1 MQSAAACDSHRF
13 VNLPTVVQYES
24 FGCARAGA
32 CVAVSFPSSCG
43 AVRASSHR
51 SSRSPGAEQP
61 IIEPARHADAM
72 RTATARVGRAAIE
85 RPSRNYARMSSGHRA
100 AVRPAGSHRVI
111 RDVVFSH
118 HRRTPRHP
126 LSRTNSAIAHAA
138 PSRFSTSN
146 PKPKQSGLTR
156 ITSRINGIFTKT
168 ILNNPNEY
176 PEKFNASGA
185 AAPARAAHRTAPRR
199 IAHSPAPPS
208 LPPIPPCRAPMRS
221 TSTANPMRRTE
232 PFQIPHQHLT
242 RFTPKQ

>member
-13 VNLPTVVQYES
+13 VNLPAVVRYES
-24 FGCARAGA
+24 FGRARPARAWRFRFQAAAARCARHRIDL
-32 CVAVSFPSSCG
+32 
-43 AVRASSHR
+43 RARRARNSR
-51 SSRSPGAEQP
+51 SSNRPATPTRCAPRQRAWVEQ
-61 IIEPARHADAM
+61 R
-72 RTATARVGRAAIE
+72 
-85 RPSRNYARMSSGHRA
+85 SSGHRA

-185 AAPARAAHRTAPRR
+185 AAPARAAHRTAAHRTQPR
-199 IAHSPAPPS
+199 PPS

-221 TSTANPMRRTE
+221 TSTANPIRRTE

>member
-24 FGCARAGA
+24 FGRARPARAWRFRFQAAAARCARHRIDL
-32 CVAVSFPSSCG
+32 
-43 AVRASSHR
+43 RARRARNSR
-51 SSRSPGAEQP
+51 SSNRPAMPTRCAPRQRAWVEQ
-61 IIEPARHADAM
+61 R
-72 RTATARVGRAAIE
+72 
-85 RPSRNYARMSSGHRA
+85 SSGHRA

-111 RDVVFSH
+111 RDVVFSR
-118 HRRTPRHP
+118 HRSTPRHP
-126 LSRTNSAIAHAA
+126 LSRTNSVIARAA

-146 PKPKQSGLTR
+146 PKPGQSGLTR

-232 PFQIPHQHLT
+232 PFQIPHQHPT

>member
-24 FGCARAGA
+24 FGRARAGA

-176 PEKFNASGA
+176 PENSMHPALPHPR
-185 AAPARAAHRTAPRR
+185 APRTAPRR
-199 IAHSPAPPS
+199 IAHNPAPPS

>member
-1 MQSAAACDSHRF
+1 M
-13 VNLPTVVQYES
+13 
-24 FGCARAGA
+24 
-32 CVAVSFPSSCG
+32 
-43 AVRASSHR
+43 
-51 SSRSPGAEQP
+51 
-61 IIEPARHADAM
+61 
-72 RTATARVGRAAIE
+72 GRAAIE
-85 RPSRNYARMSSGHRA
+85 RPSRNYAWMSSGHRA

-146 PKPKQSGLTR
+146 PKPKQSRLTR

-185 AAPARAAHRTAPRR
+185 AAPARAAHRTAAHRTQPR
-199 IAHSPAPPS
+199 PA
-208 LPPIPPCRAPMRS
+208 
-221 TSTANPMRRTE
+221 
-232 PFQIPHQHLT
+232 
-242 RFTPKQ
+242 

>member
-13 VNLPTVVQYES
+13 VNLPAVVRYES
-24 FGCARAGA
+24 FGRARPARAWRFRFQAAAARCARHRIDL
-32 CVAVSFPSSCG
+32 
-43 AVRASSHR
+43 RARRARNSR
-51 SSRSPGAEQP
+51 SSNRPATPTRCAPRQRAWVEQ
-61 IIEPARHADAM
+61 R
-72 RTATARVGRAAIE
+72 
-85 RPSRNYARMSSGHRA
+85 SSGHRA

-156 ITSRINGIFTKT
+156 ITSRINGIFTKQSST
-168 ILNNPNEY
+168 IQMNIPKNSMHPALPH
-176 PEKFNASGA
+176 PR
-185 AAPARAAHRTAPRR
+185 APRTAPRR

>member
-1 MQSAAACDSHRF
+1 MQPMQSAAACDFHRF

-32 CVAVSFPSSCG
+32 CVAVSFPSSRG

-185 AAPARAAHRTAPRR
+185 AAPARAAHRTA
-199 IAHSPAPPS
+199 AHRTQPSPA
-208 LPPIPPCRAPMRS
+208 
-221 TSTANPMRRTE
+221 
-232 PFQIPHQHLT
+232 
-242 RFTPKQ
+242 